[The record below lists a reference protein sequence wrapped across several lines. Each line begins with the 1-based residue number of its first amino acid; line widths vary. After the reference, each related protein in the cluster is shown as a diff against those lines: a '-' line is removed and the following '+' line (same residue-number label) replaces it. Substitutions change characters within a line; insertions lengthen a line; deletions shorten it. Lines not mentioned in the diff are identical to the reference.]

1 MKGVVILGIAV
12 AVIAVVGGILF
23 IDQNNQIVMMKNQKM
38 LEDEVRYC
46 AAQYMFDTPTMEKC
60 FLNAFETFGT
70 QDQLNGYIETKR
82 DSRQAEKFREELKE
96 QLYDSGVS
104 YCREKF
110 IGDLDGLTWCLERNQ
125 NQYDYGY

>member
-46 AAQYMFDTPTMEKC
+46 GAQYMFDIPNMDKC
-60 FLNAFETFGT
+60 FLNAFQTFGT
-70 QDQLNGYIETKR
+70 EEQLSNYIDAKR
-82 DSRQAEKFREELKE
+82 QQRLDEKNAADFREFALAHANNW
-96 QLYDSGVS
+96 
-104 YCREKF
+104 CREHY

-125 NQYDYGY
+125 IDFGY

>member
-46 AAQYMFDTPTMEKC
+46 GAQYMFYIPNMDKC

-70 QDQLNGYIETKR
+70 QDQLNNYIQAKR
-82 DSRQAEKFREELKE
+82 DSRQAEKNAAEFREFAFAHANNW
-96 QLYDSGVS
+96 
-104 YCREKF
+104 CREHY
-110 IGDLDGLTWCLERNQ
+110 IGQLDELTRCLERNQ
-125 NQYDYGY
+125 IEFGY